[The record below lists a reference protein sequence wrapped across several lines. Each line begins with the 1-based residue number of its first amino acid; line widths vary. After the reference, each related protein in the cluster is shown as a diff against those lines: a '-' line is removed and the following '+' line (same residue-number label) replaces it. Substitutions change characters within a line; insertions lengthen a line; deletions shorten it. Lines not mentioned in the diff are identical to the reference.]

1 MSFGDVHPAQQR
13 RWAPEPISETAT
25 KSLSDSEVTK
35 SAVDAMEPA
44 EAQISLRDLVA
55 RFCDGDAAAT
65 DPLMAAVHRM
75 ALRYARGRLGR
86 HSAATDAAADAAQ
99 EVCVAVL
106 TALPR
111 YVDRGLPFEAFVY
124 RIAANKVADVQRSV
138 MRGPQPVPEL
148 PESVDTSPGPE
159 AAALAG
165 EQADRV
171 WSLLDRLSAQHR
183 EILTLRV
190 AVGMSADETAQMLGM
205 TAGAVRVAQHRALAR
220 LRSMLDTTEKAEEP
234 L

>member
-1 MSFGDVHPAQQR
+1 MSFGSSQPTPHAP
-13 RWAPEPISETAT
+13 WASGSSA
-25 KSLSDSEVTK
+25 DNDVTK
-35 SAVDAMEPA
+35 STSAAMEPA
-44 EAQISLRDLVA
+44 EAQIPLRDLVA
-55 RFCDGDAAAT
+55 CACDGDAGAT
-65 DPLMAAVHRM
+65 DKLMAVVHHI

-86 HSAATDAAADAAQ
+86 HSTATHAAADAAQ

-138 MRGPQPVPEL
+138 MRGPQPTDEV
-148 PESVDTSPGPE
+148 PESVDTAPGPE
-159 AAALAG
+159 ASALAG
-165 EQADRV
+165 EQADRI
-171 WSLLDRLSAQHR
+171 WKLLDKLSPQHR

-190 AVGMSADETAQMLGM
+190 AVGMSADETAQALGM

-220 LRSMLDTTEKAEEP
+220 LRSLLPSTGEAP
-234 L
+234 

>member
-1 MSFGDVHPAQQR
+1 MSFGEVHAAPRR
-13 RWAPEPISETAT
+13 RWVPESVTGAALERDG
-25 KSLSDSEVTK
+25 SGGVTK
-35 SAVDAMEPA
+35 PTVPSMEPA
-44 EAQISLRDLVA
+44 DAQISLREMVT
-55 RFCDGDAAAT
+55 RFCSGDADVT
-65 DPLMAAVHRM
+65 DSLMAAVHQI

-138 MRGPQPVPEL
+138 MRGPQPVADI
-148 PESVDTSPGPE
+148 PESVDKAPGPE

-171 WSLLDRLSAQHR
+171 WALLGRLSAQHR

-190 AVGMSADETAQMLGM
+190 AVGMSAEETARALGM
-205 TAGAVRVAQHRALAR
+205 TSGAVRVAQHRALTR
-220 LRSMLDTTEKAEEP
+220 LRAILDTSGDP
-234 L
+234 S

>member
-1 MSFGDVHPAQQR
+1 MSFGGSQPTPHP
-13 RWAPEPISETAT
+13 RWGDESTPAP
-25 KSLSDSEVTK
+25 DVTK
-35 SAVDAMEPA
+35 SASAAMDTA
-44 EAQISLRDLVA
+44 EAQIPLRDLVVRA
-55 RFCDGDAAAT
+55 CGGDAAAT
-65 DPLMAAVHRM
+65 DQLMAAVHQI

-86 HSAATDAAADAAQ
+86 HSAATHAAADAAQ

-111 YVDRGLPFEAFVY
+111 YADRGLPFEAFVY

-138 MRGPQPVPEL
+138 MRGPLPTDEL
-148 PESVDTSPGPE
+148 PESVDTAPGPE

-165 EQADRV
+165 ERADRV
-171 WSLLDRLSAQHR
+171 WKLLDRLSAQHR

-190 AVGMSADETAQMLGM
+190 AVGLSADETADALGM
-205 TAGAVRVAQHRALAR
+205 TPGAVRVAQHRALAR
-220 LRSMLDTTEKAEEP
+220 LRGWLPAGEA

>member
-1 MSFGDVHPAQQR
+1 MSFGEIQPVPR
-13 RWAPEPISETAT
+13 RGWADPVTRENPTSSAG
-25 KSLSDSEVTK
+25 VTK
-35 SAVDAMEPA
+35 SNPASMEPL
-44 EAQISLRDLVA
+44 EAQIPLCDLVVPA
-55 RFCDGDAAAT
+55 CDGDEAAT
-65 DPLMAAVHRM
+65 DQLMATVHRV

-111 YVDRGLPFEAFVY
+111 YVERGLPFEAFVY

-138 MRGPQPVPEL
+138 MRGPQPTDDL
-148 PESVDTSPGPE
+148 PESVDVAPGPE
-159 AAALAG
+159 ATALAD
-165 EQADRV
+165 EQADRL
-171 WSLLDRLSAQHR
+171 WRLLNRLSAQHR

-190 AVGMSADETAQMLGM
+190 AVGLSAEETAQALGM

-220 LRSMLDTTEKAEEP
+220 LRTMVPTTGEA

>member
-1 MSFGDVHPAQQR
+1 MSFGELQPSPHR
-13 RWAPEPISETAT
+13 RWGDPATHDDETSGAP
-25 KSLSDSEVTK
+25 VTK
-35 SAVDAMEPA
+35 SAPA
-44 EAQISLRDLVA
+44 PMKSSEAQIPLRDLVELA
-55 RFCDGDAAAT
+55 RDGDGAAT
-65 DPLMAAVHRM
+65 DHLMAFVHQI

-86 HSAATDAAADAAQ
+86 HSSATDAAADAAQ

-111 YVDRGLPFEAFVY
+111 YVERGLPFEAFVY

-138 MRGPQPVPEL
+138 MRSPQPTDEV
-148 PESVDTSPGPE
+148 PESVDVTPGPE
-159 AAALAG
+159 AVALAG
-165 EQADRV
+165 EQADRL
-171 WSLLDRLSAQHR
+171 WGLLGRLSPQHR

-190 AVGMSADETAQMLGM
+190 AVGMSAEETAQALGM

-220 LRSMLDTTEKAEEP
+220 LRTLLPKTGEA